1 MNSPVIDIHTHMLT
15 TRWLDMLR
23 EHGGE
28 YLQVKPNPANGKPC
42 VYKDGAPF
50 MTINPAMSD
59 YDLRVKRMNEAGVDI
74 AVVSL
79 TCPNVYFGGAQVS
92 LAAAQDVND
101 DMAGAQTQYPE
112 RIRWF
117 ASLPWQYP
125 DLAVQ
130 ELHRVLAKGAVGV
143 VVLGNIGGKP
153 LTDPLF
159 APVWKAIDD
168 KALPVFI
175 HPTTPP
181 GIGEMGMNEFAL
193 TPPLGFTFDTSLC
206 VARLILD
213 GFIDRHPNLKIIAG
227 HGAGTIPY
235 LIGRMD
241 WCWEQLPAAREKIQR
256 KPSEY
261 LRQMYCDSVLF
272 RQDALELAVGV
283 FGEDN
288 VMYGSDY
295 PHHIGDMTG
304 CLARVDALPDAT
316 RQKVRGRNVQRLFRL

>member
-23 EHGGE
+23 EHGGD

-59 YDLRVKRMNEAGVDI
+59 YDLRVKRMSEAGVDM

-92 LAAAQDVND
+92 LAAAQEVND

-130 ELHRVLAKGAVGV
+130 ELNRALAKGAVGV

-193 TPPLGFTFDTSLC
+193 TPQNKATEFSWAMEGPTPYFAKIIH
-206 VARLILD
+206 V
-213 GFIDRHPNLKIIAG
+213 FIDMDKMVGRDFEAGLASLKSIA
-227 HGAGTIPY
+227 
-235 LIGRMD
+235 
-241 WCWEQLPAAREKIQR
+241 EQ
-256 KPSEY
+256 
-261 LRQMYCDSVLF
+261 
-272 RQDALELAVGV
+272 
-283 FGEDN
+283 
-288 VMYGSDY
+288 
-295 PHHIGDMTG
+295 
-304 CLARVDALPDAT
+304 
-316 RQKVRGRNVQRLFRL
+316 

>member
-23 EHGGE
+23 EHGGD

-59 YDLRVKRMNEAGVDI
+59 YDLRVQRMNEAGVDM

-79 TCPNVYFGGAQVS
+79 TCPNAYFGGPQVS
-92 LAAAQDVND
+92 LAAAQEVND
-101 DMAGAQTQYPE
+101 SMAAAQTQYPD

-125 DLAVQ
+125 SLAVQ
-130 ELHRVLAKGAVGV
+130 ELQRALAQGAVGV
-143 VVLGNIGGKP
+143 VVLGNIGGQP

-175 HPTTPP
+175 HPTAPP

-227 HGAGTIPY
+227 HGAGTLPY

-304 CLARVDALPDAT
+304 CLARVNNLSDAA
-316 RQKVRGRNVQRLFRL
+316 RQKVRGRNVRQIFRL

>member
-15 TRWLDMLR
+15 ARWLDMLR
-23 EHGGE
+23 EHGGD

-59 YDLRVKRMNEAGVDI
+59 YDLRVKRMNEAGVDM

-130 ELHRVLAKGAVGV
+130 ELGRALAKGAVGV

-304 CLARVDALPDAT
+304 CLARVNHLHDSA
-316 RQKVRGRNVQRLFRL
+316 RQKVRGRNVQKIFQF

>member
-1 MNSPVIDIHTHMLT
+1 M
-15 TRWLDMLR
+15 
-23 EHGGE
+23 
-28 YLQVKPNPANGKPC
+28 
-42 VYKDGAPF
+42 
-50 MTINPAMSD
+50 
-59 YDLRVKRMNEAGVDI
+59 
-74 AVVSL
+74 
-79 TCPNVYFGGAQVS
+79 
-92 LAAAQDVND
+92 
-101 DMAGAQTQYPE
+101 
-112 RIRWF
+112 
-117 ASLPWQYP
+117 
-125 DLAVQ
+125 
-130 ELHRVLAKGAVGV
+130 

-304 CLARVDALPDAT
+304 CLARVNHLPDSA
-316 RQKVRGRNVQRLFRL
+316 RQKVRGRNAQKIFQF

>member
-59 YDLRVKRMNEAGVDI
+59 YDLRIKRMNEAGVDM

-92 LAAAQDVND
+92 LAAAQEVND
-101 DMAGAQTQYPE
+101 DMAGAQTQYPD

-130 ELHRVLAKGAVGV
+130 ELGRALAQGAVGV

-272 RQDALELAVGV
+272 RQDALALAVGV

-304 CLARVDALPDAT
+304 CLARVNNLPDAA
-316 RQKVRGRNVQRLFRL
+316 RQKVRGRNVQKIFQL